1 MVAYWINILVGLSSI
16 LLASGWIFLAHR
28 SWSTRANPVRC
39 EGRQGARSFITPGL
53 QPDGDRHS
61 HPLLSMGVT
70 SESDM
75 DAARMTS
82 PDGAAPAG
90 AQQKSVEPLSV
101 EEMLTRRNTEFEVI
115 AAIAA
120 ISNSAAGLPDSLS
133 RALELAIQVLNTHY
147 IGIFVIT
154 PDGKPVHTASISKLG
169 DVEAFR
175 QHCIDLVDRPIL
187 DLAIRQRD
195 WVRIPD
201 VNHPRVPLTEQQRA
215 AYRKLGVERIGV
227 KPVISQDKVLGAIL
241 LMRHH
246 WVNIPI
252 TEITFM
258 DTFSNHVAILIES
271 SRLRSQRRDILI
283 MEERRSLAEAL
294 HDSVTQG
301 LFCLDMATQSLKNT
315 LLNSPEILSEQPP
328 RQLPEPVYAAL
339 DLIEYQT
346 HLAQKELRSLIN
358 ELRPV
363 TLSGEDNLEAAL
375 KRHIA
380 SLKQVRGVP
389 ASFHVI
395 GNTIS
400 LPLSIQRTL
409 NHIAQGALSNIG
421 RHAHASH
428 VWVTLEIRE
437 KEVLM
442 EFYDDGVGFI
452 PEQIE
457 ISDESY
463 GLTSMSDQARL
474 TGGDFKVLSAPGE
487 GTRVSVNIPLPH
499 TQEAEND
506 EG

>member
-1 MVAYWINILVGLSSI
+1 MVTYWIIFLTGMSSL
-16 LLASGWIFLAHR
+16 LLASGWAFLAYR
-28 SWSTRANPVRC
+28 FWLSCANPVRC
-39 EGRQGARSFITPGL
+39 EGWQFARSFITPGL
-53 QPDGDRHS
+53 QPDGERYH
-61 HPLLSMGVT
+61 HPFRSMSVPSG
-70 SESDM
+70 SDM

-82 PDGAAPAG
+82 PGETAPSG
-90 AQQKSVEPLSV
+90 AQQKNVESLAV

-120 ISNSAAGLPDSLS
+120 ISNSAASLADSLS
-133 RALELAIQVLNTHY
+133 QALELAIRVLNTHY
-147 IGIFVIT
+147 IGIFIIT
-154 PDGKPVHTASISKLG
+154 PDGKPVHTASISKMG
-169 DVEAFR
+169 DVKAFH

-201 VNHPRVPLTEQQRA
+201 VNHPKIPLTEQQRA
-215 AYRKLGVERIGV
+215 AYCKLDVERIGV

-241 LMRHH
+241 LMRHR

-258 DTFSNHVAILIES
+258 DTFSSHVAILIEN
-271 SRLRSQRRDILI
+271 SRLRSQRRDMLI

-315 LLNSPEILSEQPP
+315 LLNSPEILSELPP
-328 RQLPEPVYAAL
+328 RQLSEPVRAAL
-339 DLIEYQT
+339 DLIETQT
-346 HLAQKELRSLIN
+346 HIAQKELRSLIN

-380 SLKQVRGVP
+380 SLKQVRGIPV
-389 ASFHVI
+389 SFQVT
-395 GNTIS
+395 GNTRS
-400 LPLSIQRTL
+400 LPLAIQRIL

-428 VWVTLEIRE
+428 VWVTLEIQE
-437 KEVLM
+437 KEVRM

-457 ISDESY
+457 VSDESY

-474 TGGDFKVLSAPGE
+474 AGGCFKVLSAPGE
-487 GTRVSVNIPLPH
+487 GTRISVNIPLPH
-499 TQEAEND
+499 PQEAENG